1 MERSQTFPYY
11 VKRNDG
17 INLDMKKAI
26 ILANGDIPFIGQI
39 KFLQKKEFNKLICAD
54 GGANSAKKLKIVPD
68 VIIGDLDS
76 ISKNNIKFFANKS
89 EIIQLKRQ
97 NDTDVEK
104 ALKYLIN
111 KKYDEVIL
119 LGATGDRLDH
129 SICNLGIVLK
139 FYDKIRISILHKKSF
154 LRAYTKSVELY
165 TIKDETISLYGFDAK
180 TKITSKGLK
189 YPLKNVALPFG
200 QKESTSNVAKSNKV
214 ILNITN
220 GIIFV
225 IRDFN
230 IMKKNDL
237 I

>member
-1 MERSQTFPYY
+1 
-11 VKRNDG
+11 
-17 INLDMKKAI
+17 MKKAI
-26 ILANGDIPFIGQI
+26 ILASGDIPLIGQI
-39 KFLQKKEFNKLICAD
+39 KFLQKKGFNKLICAD
-54 GGANSAKKLKIVPD
+54 GGANSARKLKIVPD
-68 VIIGDLDS
+68 LIIGDLDS
-76 ISKNNIKFFANKS
+76 ISENNIKFFGNKS
-89 EIIQLKRQ
+89 EIIQVKRQ
-97 NDTDVEK
+97 TDTDVEK
-104 ALKYLIN
+104 ALKYLIK

-119 LGATGDRLDH
+119 LGATGNRLDH

-139 FYDKIRISILHKKSF
+139 FFDKIMISILHKKSF
-154 LRAYTKSVELY
+154 LRAYSKTVDLD
-165 TIKDETISLYGFDAK
+165 TIKDETISLYGFDTK

-200 QKESTSNVAKSNKV
+200 QKESTSNTAKKDKV
-214 ILNITN
+214 NLKITN